1 MNRLKLSAAA
11 LLLAFGIPAL
21 AAVPQVSPEMK
32 ANAETMWQDAVFQKM
47 YDELKSEEGQKW
59 RFNTLME
66 LVRIASPSRLE
77 LRRQQEITKRLVNEW
92 GFSPEDIMTTPEGII
107 RARAFRS
114 STGSPSTTS
123 A

>member
-32 ANAETMWQDAVFQKM
+32 ANAETMWQDAVSQKM

-66 LVRIASPSRLE
+66 LVRIASRRPRASNFAASR
-77 LRRQQEITKRLVNEW
+77 
-92 GFSPEDIMTTPEGII
+92 
-107 RARAFRS
+107 RS
-114 STGSPSTTS
+114 RS
-123 A
+123 AL

>member
-77 LRRQQEITKRLVNEW
+77 LRRQQE
-92 GFSPEDIMTTPEGII
+92 MGILPLGGPPLEH
-107 RARAFRS
+107 RQREVPAKSQVDRRTGPARQPR
-114 STGSPSTTS
+114 THR
-123 A
+123 